1 MSGLSTKHVV
11 LGLVVE
17 RAGYGYDLQQR
28 IDARLGFLGLCESA
42 VYKILER
49 LEAEGW
55 IEEADQRRIGVTRR
69 GAPRVMYRAT
79 GLGRERFKEWIA
91 APCERAVLRDEL
103 QAKLTVA
110 DQEDLPD
117 LLAITAAQERGCLIE
132 LAELRLRQPVL
143 AHAVELDVSWHDA
156 ATLMVDDFRL
166 RALQTLVEWLDVIC
180 ELMEER
186 IRRTSETTRRS
197 A

>member
-1 MSGLSTKHVV
+1 MSGLSTRHVV
-11 LGLVVE
+11 LGLLVE
-17 RAGYGYDLQQR
+17 RSGYGYDLQQR
-28 IDARLGFLGLCESA
+28 IDARLGFLGLSESA

-55 IEEADQRRIGVTRR
+55 IEEAGERRLGATRR

-79 GLGRERFKEWIA
+79 PAGRECFKRWIA

-103 QAKLTVA
+103 QAKLNVA
-110 DQEDLPD
+110 EPEDLPE
-117 LLAITAAQERGCLIE
+117 LLASAEAQSRQC
-132 LAELRLRQPVL
+132 LAELAALQRPVL
-143 AHAVELDVSWHDA
+143 AAVVEPEVPWRDA
-156 ATLMVDDFRL
+156 AMIMVDEFRL
-166 RALQTLVEWLDVIC
+166 RSLQMLVDWLEAIC

-186 IRRTSETTRRS
+186 LRRTAGPLRPI